1 MFCIYC
7 RAELEENV
15 QFCPRCGRDLRM
27 VSLYAEPAI
36 YHQAAPHNPL
46 VYEPPIQQTMN
57 PDPLP
62 EPQNPVPTPQ
72 PVITPGSFV
81 NSTTNI
87 FSDPIPPSYQ
97 PPVPSV
103 PPLQPASFVQ
113 QTTPYQQPPVP
124 PIPQPPKPPQPPKVN
139 KSKGDGKKPIL
150 LTLGIVAAIAVI
162 LVIVILLQ
170 PFGGGAGGG
179 GSAVFATAVANNP
192 TIQVFPYGNSTV
204 FCPGGAGLYLLK
216 NNSDEA
222 PERITDEDTGY
233 YRVLIGDTLYYTNR
247 MDDPYGEFL
256 FSLSLQD
263 GTITPHT
270 DIPAM
275 SVRYD
280 GEYLYVHSFQ
290 SENEIGYCDI
300 LTRYDPANL
309 EPLGSYTLKF
319 MNSLTN
325 QLLVMGGKFYYKGES
340 PNVNGDY
347 MLDNFYTAV
356 DWETGERSDV
366 AHGGNYLCGDAE
378 NAYYYS
384 YAEKKIYALPHR
396 EGAAKAI
403 LDTTAISEEY
413 TVYWMSTDGEYVY
426 FRGSDPNDSYSDPTY
441 QYRLNK
447 DGSALYQIPCDGAIQ
462 VGSGWVYDHHTAS
475 RLENEKVTE
484 TIAFPLLGRPGSR
497 TKLEEQ
503 LPFVEIPIQ

>member
-15 QFCPRCGRDLRM
+15 QFCPRCGRDLRI
-27 VSLYAEPAI
+27 VSLYAEPI
-36 YHQAAPHNPL
+36 MYRQEAPHNPL
-46 VYEPPIQQTMN
+46 VYEPPLQQTMN
-57 PDPLP
+57 PDP

-72 PVITPGSFV
+72 PAVTPHSFV
-81 NSTTNI
+81 NTTASI
-87 FSDPIPPSYQ
+87 FSDPVPPSYQ
-97 PPVPSV
+97 PPVAPV
-103 PPLQPASFVQ
+103 PPPINFVQ
-113 QTTPYQQPPVP
+113 PTAPYQQPPVP
-124 PIPQPPKPPQPPKVN
+124 PVPQPPQPPKVN
-139 KSKGDGKKPIL
+139 KPKGGGKKPVL
-150 LTLGIVAAIAVI
+150 LTLGIVAAVAVI
-162 LVIVILLQ
+162 LVIVILFN
-170 PFGGGAGGG
+170 PFGGGGASGGGG

-216 NNSDEA
+216 NNSDEG

-233 YRVLIGDTLYYTNR
+233 YRVLIGDILYYTNR

-290 SENEIGYCDI
+290 SENEMGYCDI
-300 LTRYDPANL
+300 LTRYDPATL
-309 EPLGSYTLKF
+309 EPLDSYTLEF
-319 MNSLTN
+319 MGTLTN

-340 PNVNGDY
+340 PNENGNY
-347 MLDNFYTAV
+347 MPDNFYTAV
-356 DWETGERSDV
+356 DLETGERSEV
-366 AHGGNYLCGDAE
+366 AQSGNYLCGDSE
-378 NAYYYS
+378 NAYYYN
-384 YAEKKIYALPHR
+384 YMEKKIYALPHR

-403 LDTTAISEEY
+403 FDVTAISEGY

-426 FRGSDPNDSYSDPTY
+426 FRGSDPNDSYSDPNY
-441 QYRLNK
+441 QYRLNI

-462 VGSGWVYDHHTAS
+462 VGSGWVYDHHTAF

-497 TKLEEQ
+497 TKLEEP